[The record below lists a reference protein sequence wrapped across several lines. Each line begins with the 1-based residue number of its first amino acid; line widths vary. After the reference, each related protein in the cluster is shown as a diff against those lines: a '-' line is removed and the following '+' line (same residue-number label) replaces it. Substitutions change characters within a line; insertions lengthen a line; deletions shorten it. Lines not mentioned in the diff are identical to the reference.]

1 MSSSSMGTLDMSKH
15 MRVAGCVAAFLFV
28 ATASLEARVVLRLGT
43 LAPKGS
49 SWELILRKMG
59 ADWSQATDGEVYLRI
74 YPGGTVGD
82 EAEMIRKMRIGQLQA
97 AAISNAGLAEIDSG
111 AYALMLPMMFES
123 YEEWDYVRQR
133 VNPILEEKLKEKGFI
148 VLAWSDVGWVY
159 FFTKEP
165 MRTPADLAR
174 MKLAGSHT
182 ESRTIEIFKWAGF
195 NPVPISALDMMTG
208 LETGLIDSVYMPII
222 LAEGSQYYRQA
233 SYMTD
238 MKWAPL
244 QGAVVMREQG
254 WNRLSDAQK
263 NEVLRITRRVGTD
276 LQRTNREQERQSLEA
291 MTKRGLEIV
300 PVSDAVRRE
309 WREVAEKAYPRV
321 RENLVP
327 PELFDQV
334 QKLRDQYRNEQAN
347 EP

>member
-1 MSSSSMGTLDMSKH
+1 M
-15 MRVAGCVAAFLFV
+15 MRQMRLASLVVAVSCL
-28 ATASLEARVVLRLGT
+28 ATTSLEARIVLRLGT

-59 ADWSQATDGEVYLRI
+59 ANWSQATDGELHLRI
-74 YPGGTVGD
+74 YPGGSVGD
-82 EAEMIRKMRIGQLQA
+82 EAEMIRKMRIGQLQG
-97 AAISNAGLAEIDSG
+97 AAISNAGLAEIDPS

-123 YEEWDYVRQR
+123 YEEWDYVRTT
-133 VNPILEEKLKEKGFI
+133 VNPILEEKLKERGFI

-165 MRTPADLAR
+165 MKTPADLAT

-182 ESRTIEIFKWAGF
+182 ESRTIDIFKWAGF
-195 NPVPISALDMMTG
+195 NPVPISAVDMMTG
-208 LETGLIDSVYMPII
+208 LQTGLIDSVYMPVI

-244 QGAVVMREQG
+244 QGAVVMHKQG
-254 WNRLSDAQK
+254 WNRLTEAQK
-263 NEVLRITRRVGTD
+263 SEVLKITRQVGEE
-276 LQRTNREQERQSLEA
+276 LQRSNREQEQKSLEA
-291 MTKRGLEIV
+291 MAKRGLEIV

-309 WREVAEKAYPRV
+309 WRGVAEKAYPRV

-327 PELFDQV
+327 REIFDQV
-334 QKLRDQYRNEQAN
+334 QTLRDQYRAEQAN
-347 EP
+347 QP

>member
-1 MSSSSMGTLDMSKH
+1 MMAHVRLASSVL
-15 MRVAGCVAAFLFV
+15 VALSL
-28 ATASLEARVVLRLGT
+28 TTTSLEARVVLRLGT

-59 ADWSQATDGEVYLRI
+59 ADWSQATEGELHLRI

-97 AAISNAGLAEIDSG
+97 AAISNAGLAEIDSR
-111 AYALMLPMMFES
+111 AYSLMLPMMFES

-133 VNPILEEKLKEKGFI
+133 VNPILEEKLREKGFV

-165 MRTPADLAR
+165 MRRPADLTT

-195 NPVPISALDMMTG
+195 NPVPISAVDMMTG
-208 LETGLIDSVYMPII
+208 LQTGLIDSVYMPII

-244 QGAVVMREQG
+244 QGAVVMHEEG
-254 WNRLSDAQK
+254 WNRLTESQK
-263 NEVLRITRRVGTD
+263 KEVLQITRQVGEE
-276 LQRTNREQERQSLEA
+276 LQRSNREQEQKSLEA

-300 PVSDAVRRE
+300 TVSDAARSE
-309 WREVAEKAYPRV
+309 WLGVAEKAYPRV

-327 PELFDQV
+327 PEIFDQV
-334 QKLRDQYRNEQAN
+334 QTLRDQYRNERAN
-347 EP
+347 QP